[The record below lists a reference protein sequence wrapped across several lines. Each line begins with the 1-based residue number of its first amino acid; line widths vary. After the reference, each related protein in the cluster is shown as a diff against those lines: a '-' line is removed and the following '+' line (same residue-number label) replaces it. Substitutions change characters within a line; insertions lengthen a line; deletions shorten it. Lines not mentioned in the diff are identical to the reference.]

1 MATIKTAAELTWEQ
15 IRNQRFLRRMM
26 IVSGV
31 RKATLYESA
40 WLEGSIVK
48 AEFRENK
55 SEDTVRKRSWS
66 LYMLEY
72 ISILYSCVN
81 N

>member
-1 MATIKTAAELTWEQ
+1 
-15 IRNQRFLRRMM
+15 M

-55 SEDTVRKRSWS
+55 SEDTGRKAAVGVFIMS
-66 LYMLEY
+66 EY
-72 ISILYSCVN
+72 ISILYSCVKQLKRK
-81 N
+81 

>member
-1 MATIKTAAELTWEQ
+1 MGTDKKSKIFEKNDDCIWC
-15 IRNQRFLRRMM
+15 
-26 IVSGV
+26 

-48 AEFRENK
+48 VNSEKIKVRTLAE
-55 SEDTVRKRSWS
+55 KRSWS
-66 LYMLEY
+66 LYMSEY

>member
-1 MATIKTAAELTWEQ
+1 
-15 IRNQRFLRRMM
+15 M

-55 SEDTVRKRSWS
+55 SEDTGRKAQLEPLHVRIYKYFVFLRKQLKRK
-66 LYMLEY
+66 
-72 ISILYSCVN
+72 
-81 N
+81 